1 MEQRVATALARIEA
15 AAARIEA
22 ASRASAA
29 RAAQALQ
36 AAQAAPAGPAPTGD
50 DPLLAMKH
58 AQLRAEVG
66 ATLRELDTLIGA
78 LEHG

>member
-22 ASRASAA
+22 AARANAA
-29 RAAQALQ
+29 RSTSVDSP
-36 AAQAAPAGPAPTGD
+36 PAHMGD

-66 ATLRELDTLIGA
+66 ATLRELDTLIGS

>member
-22 ASRASAA
+22 AARANAA
-29 RAAQALQ
+29 RAAQ
-36 AAQAAPAGPAPTGD
+36 PAIQTVATASHGD
-50 DPLLAMKH
+50 DQLLAMKH
-58 AQLRAEVG
+58 AQLRATVG
-66 ATLRELDTLIGA
+66 ATLKELDMLIGS

>member
-1 MEQRVATALARIEA
+1 METALARIGA

-22 ASRASAA
+22 AA
-29 RAAQALQ
+29 RAN
-36 AAQAAPAGPAPTGD
+36 AAHAPAPSPGTTLGD
-50 DPLLAMKH
+50 DPLLAMRH

-66 ATLRELDTLIGA
+66 ATLRELDTLIGS